1 MSGAIIPTTQSGVL
15 LHPHQ
20 PGVVT
25 RHWPPRGSAGREPF
39 NVHARDGPISLAGSF
54 VLSLLSSLMAMC
66 YRIPFPLSSSP
77 VSLAPLFRQ
86 HSLWWHPRSSSRL
99 KATKLTR
106 HTTAHTHTR
115 THSGSPF
122 WVGGMCG
129 VGVLGVFNSG
139 QPAAFRHT
147 TNTSQF
153 GMLPSPRSRS
163 SLQSRY

>member
-106 HTTAHTHTR
+106 HTTAHTHTQALR
-115 THSGSPF
+115 LTF
-122 WVGGMCG
+122 LGGGNVWCG
-129 VGVLGVFNSG
+129 CAGCV
-139 QPAAFRHT
+139 QFRST
-147 TNTSQF
+147 C
-153 GMLPSPRSRS
+153 
-163 SLQSRY
+163 SLQAHHQHQSIRHVA